1 MSTLSEADLQGAIPK
16 AGRHDPSGR
25 IRLLVSDIDGTLVT
39 RTKELTPAVLAMVP
53 RLREAGVRLALVS
66 SRPARGMDMFLQPLG
81 IDTPRAGLNGGEI
94 LAPDGSLLSAM
105 ALDPEVAQIVVETLD
120 EHGVDS
126 WLFAEGRWLIRR
138 PDGAYVPQEYRAVR
152 IEPTVVESF
161 AGHYH
166 KVGKIMGSSADYH
179 LLERVEMHVQTLLGD
194 RVNAHRSQSYYL
206 DVTHP
211 DANKGSAALRLA
223 DLLGVPPAEM
233 ACIGDMSNDIAML
246 QVAGAAIAMGN
257 ATDEVAAAAHFVT
270 ASNEDDGWAKAM
282 EQIVLPRSPGYG
294 RSGEAA

>member
-1 MSTLSEADLQGAIPK
+1 MSMLPTSILQ

-39 RTKELTPAVLAMVP
+39 RTKELTPAVLKMAP

-94 LAPDGSLLSAM
+94 LAPDGRLLAAM
-105 ALDPEVAQIVVETLD
+105 ALDPEVARIVVETLD
-120 EHGVDS
+120 EHDVDS
-126 WLFAEGRWLIRR
+126 WLFAEGKWLIRR
-138 PDGAYVPQEYRAVR
+138 PDGPYVPQECKAVR
-152 IEPTVVESF
+152 LEPVVVESF
-161 AGHYH
+161 ADHYH
-166 KVGKIMGSSADYH
+166 RIGKIMGSSADYH
-179 LLERVEMHVQTLLGD
+179 LLERVETIVQTLLGD

-223 DLLGVPPAEM
+223 DLLGVPRSEM
-233 ACIGDMSNDIAML
+233 ACIGDMSNDISML
-246 QVAGAAIAMGN
+246 QVAGVAIAMGN
-257 ATDEVAAAAHFVT
+257 ATEEVAAAAHFVT
-270 ASNEDDGWAKAM
+270 DSNEQDGWAKAM
-282 EQIVLPRSPGYG
+282 ERFVLPRSPLGQP
-294 RSGEAA
+294 GEAA

>member
-1 MSTLSEADLQGAIPK
+1 MSTLPAATLT

-39 RTKELTPAVLAMVP
+39 RTKELTKAVLKMAP
-53 RLREAGVRLALVS
+53 DLREAGVQLALVS

-94 LAPDGSLLSAM
+94 LAPDGSLVAAM
-105 ALDPEVAQIVVETLD
+105 ALDPEVARIVVETLD

-126 WLFAEGRWLIRR
+126 WLFAEGRWIIRR
-138 PDGAYVPQEYRAVR
+138 PEGAYVAQEYRAVR
-152 IEPTVVESF
+152 LEPLVVESF

-179 LLERVEMHVQTLLGD
+179 LLERVETIVQTLLGD

-211 DANKGSAALRLA
+211 DANKGNAALHLA
-223 DLLGVPPAEM
+223 NLLGVPPSEM

-246 QVAGAAIAMGN
+246 QVAGVAIAMGN
-257 ATDEVAAAAHFVT
+257 ATEEVAAAAHFVT
-270 ASNEDDGWAKAM
+270 DSNEQDGWAKAM
-282 EQIVLPRSPGYG
+282 EHFVLPRSPRYG
-294 RSGEAA
+294 QPGEAA